1 MVAQSGDEPSQS
13 QQKRFTYS
21 DLAPTLTTQSLLTH
35 LWTIWRYG
43 CRRTGI
49 CGSVIDFSLV
59 SVWMDMR
66 VSQEPTEIIGA
77 TSYQLRHID
86 GA

>member
-1 MVAQSGDEPSQS
+1 MVAQPGNEPSQS

-21 DLAPTLTTQSLLTH
+21 DLPLTLTTQSLLTH

-43 CRRTGI
+43 C
-49 CGSVIDFSLV
+49 GSVIDLSLV